1 MGRKGQSI
9 TLSLSEQDKLRLEAI
24 AGEQGILWGTR
35 PNISRLMEAIARREL
50 LVGRNNDW
58 SETRIRALQQSM
70 QALID
75 AGHPDSAQIIA
86 QLLLERS
93 ELPLPL
99 RSKLEQD
106 LNTPIPS
113 WRAAID
119 QYIHRQTP
127 FRLTYR
133 DAADNPMSFTIRHAR
148 ITPYERRQYLE
159 CWCEETEGNRDIA
172 ELQHNWTLRLD
183 RIPDA
188 ALSTIGGQWHSTL
201 DTLQVEMHLLK
212 GLAFAYEPK
221 SADVSSEWMSDQD
234 PPARKVV
241 RNISN
246 TFWFFREVL
255 RYGENCL
262 IVSPETA
269 QAQFKQK
276 LQALCK
282 NYFQSF

>member
-1 MGRKGQSI
+1 
-9 TLSLSEQDKLRLEAI
+9 
-24 AGEQGILWGTR
+24 
-35 PNISRLMEAIARREL
+35 MEAIARREL

-106 LNTPIPS
+106 LNTPTPS

-119 QYIHRQTP
+119 QYIQRQTP

-133 DAADNPMSFTIRHAR
+133 DAADKPMSFTIRHAQ
-148 ITPYERRQYLE
+148 ITPYEQRQYLE
-159 CWCEETEGNRDIA
+159 CWCEETEGNRDIP

-188 ALSTIGGQWHSTL
+188 ALSVIGGQWHSTL

-221 SADVSSEWMSDQD
+221 SADVSNEWMSDRD
-234 PPARKVV
+234 PPVRKVV

-255 RYGENCL
+255 RYGENCI
-262 IVSPETA
+262 IVSPETV
-269 QAQFKQK
+269 QVHFKQK
-276 LQALCK
+276 LQAVCK
-282 NYFQSF
+282 NYFQSL